1 VSEISGGGRVRFG
14 AFEADLRTRELWK
27 FGIRIRLG
35 GQPFEV
41 LAILLGK
48 PGELV
53 TREELRERL
62 WQGATYVGFDHGL
75 NAAVNKLREA
85 LSDSVEDPRYVET
98 LPRLGYRFITAV
110 ERVIAS
116 GEPRTS
122 GVEAPVSS
130 SISDAVEPAPAA
142 ESYPLLANRHVANPD
157 VANPSL
163 ANNPVANNPEFAKGA
178 TENRVATKSGNWR
191 LYFVAA
197 SVVLILSLI
206 GTFFLRMAS
215 FGAHANK
222 ISAEARENDMA
233 NAHPTFAPV
242 QRIRPLT
249 SLAEETS
256 EPAFSPDGNYVAF
269 RRLAATAE
277 GTGIFVKAIGSEQL
291 VQLTRK
297 FDDCCPVWSPD
308 GRTIAFSRV
317 TNNDIGIY
325 VVSTVGVEEQP
336 SANAP
341 KAAMVTGTAERKL
354 DTAGVNP
361 RRPELAWSP
370 DGKTLAFN
378 GGSSIFLL
386 SLDKSGVH
394 RLTEPPPLAEDWGPA
409 FSPDGQKVLFVRSQ
423 ALGFPEEILSLLAS
437 GGEVTHIAAERAR
450 VLGPPQWSADGQSII
465 FASDQGSHPGL
476 WRVSADLRDSPV
488 QINDSGWYPAVSRR
502 GYRLAYQRITRNLSI
517 WQMDLSGPGKER
529 KMLIPSTSETDQGP
543 GPQISP
549 DGTKLAYM
557 SDRSGTMEIWVSD
570 RDGKNPF
577 QLTAVGAAGTP
588 RWSPDGESIVFDATG
603 RNGPSV
609 YVMSLDGEAPRLIGA
624 NDSGKDAM
632 CPSWSHDGK
641 WIYFVSTRSGKFQV
655 WKAPADGGAA
665 MQVTKLGGHAP
676 LESADGKYI
685 YYAKTHYANPEI
697 WQVPVSGGAEKLL
710 SPLVRPASWASWAV
724 VDRGIVFAG
733 PSGKGRPVVEL
744 FDLAT
749 HDVKNLGELNIVP
762 FWLGASRDGK
772 SVVFDQPGWEQAQLM
787 LVENFR

>member
-1 VSEISGGGRVRFG
+1 MDGNGMNGNSGERVRFG
-14 AFEADLRTRELWK
+14 SFEADLRTRELWK

-41 LAILLGK
+41 LAILLNK

-85 LSDSVEDPRYVET
+85 LNDSVEEPRYVET
-98 LPRLGYRFITAV
+98 LPRLGYRFIATA
-110 ERVIAS
+110 ERVQES
-116 GEPRTS
+116 
-122 GVEAPVSS
+122 EARPLAAGTLASS
-130 SISDAVEPAPAA
+130 SKVVKLSPALQSAAMPDGRNQISIAAVDKPKP
-142 ESYPLLANRHVANPD
+142 RQ
-157 VANPSL
+157 
-163 ANNPVANNPEFAKGA
+163 
-178 TENRVATKSGNWR
+178 WW
-191 LYFVAA
+191 LYFAA
-197 SVVLILSLI
+197 AAGVLMLSLV

-215 FGAHANK
+215 FGAHADR
-222 ISAEARENDMA
+222 IAAEAHENETK
-233 NAHPTFAPV
+233 NGHPAFAPV
-242 QRIRPLT
+242 QRIGPLT

-256 EPAFSPDGNYVAF
+256 EPSFSPDGNYVAF
-269 RRLAATAE
+269 RRLAATPE
-277 GTGIFVKAIGSEQL
+277 SSGILLKAIGSEQL

-325 VVSTVGVEEQP
+325 VVSTVGAEEQSSP
-336 SANAP
+336 EGP
-341 KAAMVTGTAERKL
+341 KAAMIAGNAERRL

-361 RRPELAWSP
+361 RHPELAWSP
-370 DGKTLAFN
+370 DGKTIAFN
-378 GGSSIFLL
+378 GGSSIYLL
-386 SLDKSGVH
+386 SLEKSSVH
-394 RLTEPPPLAEDWGPA
+394 RLTEPTPLAEDWGPT

-423 ALGFPEEILSLLAS
+423 TQGFPEEILTVPVK
-437 GGEVTHIAAERAR
+437 GGEVTHIAEERAR

-465 FASDQGSHPGL
+465 FASDNGSHPGL
-476 WRVSADLRDSPV
+476 WRVSADLKDSPV

-502 GYRLAYQRITRNLSI
+502 GYRLAYQRSTRNLSI
-517 WQMDLSGPGKER
+517 WEMDLSAPAQGR

-577 QLTAVGAAGTP
+577 QLTAVGSAGTP
-588 RWSPDGESIVFDATG
+588 RWSPNGKSIAFDVSG

-609 YVMSLDGEAPRLIGA
+609 YVVSLDGEAPRLIGS

-632 CPSWSHDGK
+632 CPSWSGNSE
-641 WIYFVSTRSGKFQV
+641 WIYFVSARSGKFQV
-655 WKAPADGGAA
+655 WKAPSVGGAPV
-665 MQVTKLGGHAP
+665 QVTKLGGHAP

-697 WQVPVSGGAEKLL
+697 WQVPVNGGAEKLL

-733 PSGKGRPVVEL
+733 PSGKGRPVLEL

-749 HDVKNLGELNIVP
+749 RAVKNLGELNIVP

>member
-1 VSEISGGGRVRFG
+1 VSELGGNGGERVRFG
-14 AFEADLRTRELWK
+14 PFEVDLRTHELWK

-53 TREELRERL
+53 TREQLRERL
-62 WQGATYVGFDHGL
+62 WEGATYVGFDHGL

-110 ERVIAS
+110 ERVNGS
-116 GEPRTS
+116 GART
-122 GVEAPVSS
+122 PVPELSVS
-130 SISDAVEPAPAA
+130 PLVSDAVEFAAPAEA
-142 ESYPLLANRHVANPD
+142 YPIAPDENVTRHFAANHAPTKAALAN
-157 VANPSL
+157 
-163 ANNPVANNPEFAKGA
+163 GA
-178 TENRVATKSGNWR
+178 ATKAGPWR
-191 LYFVAA
+191 PYFIGAG
-197 SVVLILSLI
+197 VVLILSLV

-215 FGAHANK
+215 FGAHADK
-222 ISAEARENDMA
+222 VSAEVRENEIKDGHA
-233 NAHPTFAPV
+233 TFAPV

-249 SLAEETS
+249 SLTEETS

-269 RRLAATAE
+269 RRLAAAAE

-325 VVSTVGVEEQP
+325 VVSTVGVDQQP
-336 SANAP
+336 SPNGP
-341 KAAMVTGTAERKL
+341 KAAGNAERKL
-354 DTAGVNP
+354 DTAGINP

-370 DGKTLAFN
+370 DGKTIAFN

-409 FSPDGQKVLFVRSQ
+409 FSPDGEKVLFVRSQ
-423 ALGFPEEILSLLAS
+423 ALGFPEEILSVPAN
-437 GGEVTHIAAERAR
+437 GGEVTHIAVERAR

-465 FASDQGSHPGL
+465 FASDHGSHPGL

-549 DGTKLAYM
+549 DGNKLAYM

-588 RWSPDGESIVFDATG
+588 RWSPDGESIVFDAGG

-609 YVMSLDGEAPRLIGA
+609 YVVSLDGKVPRLIGA
-624 NDSGKDAM
+624 NDSGKDAV

-641 WIYFVSTRSGKFQV
+641 WIYFASTRSGKFQV
-655 WKAPADGGAA
+655 WKAPAYGGAA
-665 MQVTKLGGHAP
+665 VQVTKLGGHAP
-676 LESADGKYI
+676 FESVDGKYI
-685 YYAKTHYANPEI
+685 YYAKTQYANPEI
-697 WQVPVSGGAEKLL
+697 WQVPVNGGAEKLL

-733 PSGKGRPVVEL
+733 PSGTGRPVVEL
-744 FDLAT
+744 FDLAR
-749 HDVKNLGELNIVP
+749 HDLKNLGELSIVP